1 MTGILKVDQWK
12 DSGDNTLMTSDG
24 AGVLTANAGITIPSG
39 ATLINNG
46 TATGTGNI
54 NITGTV
60 TATAISST
68 GLVVQ
73 YVVTKL
79 TGQRSWS
86 HSAFDEWHYVMEQ
99 AITPKLSTST
109 LYCRI
114 VLGGYENSNANG
126 RGHIKL
132 FENSSSAG
140 RSFGYNYGNIA
151 NVPGNQIGE
160 NMLAQDSSSTG
171 GTITTN
177 AVGSVSNTTGAA
189 KYFIFVGA
197 QQDNSTGNFYVNR
210 WANNETYIEAWE
222 VV

>member
-1 MTGILKVDQWK
+1 M
-12 DSGDNTLMTSDG
+12 
-24 AGVLTANAGITIPSG
+24 ANLVST
-39 ATLINNG
+39 T
-46 TATGTGNI
+46 
-54 NITGTV
+54 ITGTLA
-60 TATAISST
+60 ATAISST

-114 VLGGYENSNANG
+114 VLGGYENSNVTG

-132 FENSSSAG
+132 FQNSSSAG

-151 NVPGNQIGE
+151 NVPGTQIGE

-177 AVGSVSNTTGAA
+177 AVGSVSNTTGAT

-197 QQDNSTGNFYVNR
+197 QQDNSSGNFYVNR
-210 WANNETYIEAWE
+210 WTNNESYIEAWE
-222 VV
+222 VA

>member
-1 MTGILKVDQWK
+1 MSTLEVNKITPVGVGTSVTLG
-12 DSGDNTLMTSDG
+12 DSGDTF
-24 AGVLTANAGITIPSG
+24 TIPSG
-39 ATLINNG
+39 VTLTNNG

-114 VLGGYENSNANG
+114 VLGGYENSNVTG

-132 FENSSSAG
+132 FQNSSSAG
-140 RSFGYNYGNIA
+140 QSFGYNYGNIA
-151 NVPGNQIGE
+151 NVPGTQIGE

-177 AVGSVSNTTGAA
+177 AVGSVSNTTGAT

-197 QQDNSTGNFYVNR
+197 QQDNSSGNFYVNR
-210 WANNETYIEAWE
+210 WTNNESYIEAWE
-222 VV
+222 VA

>member
-1 MTGILKVDQWK
+1 MSTLEVNKITPQGVATEVTLG
-12 DSGDNTLMTSDG
+12 DSGDTF
-24 AGVLTANAGITIPSG
+24 TIPSG
-39 ATLINNG
+39 VTLTNNG

-86 HSAFDEWHYVMEQ
+86 HAAFDEWHYVMEQ

>member
-1 MTGILKVDQWK
+1 
-12 DSGDNTLMTSDG
+12 
-24 AGVLTANAGITIPSG
+24 
-39 ATLINNG
+39 
-46 TATGTGNI
+46 
-54 NITGTV
+54 
-60 TATAISST
+60 
-68 GLVVQ
+68 
-73 YVVTKL
+73 
-79 TGQRSWS
+79 
-86 HSAFDEWHYVMEQ
+86 MEQ
-99 AITPKLSTST
+99 AITPKLSTSI